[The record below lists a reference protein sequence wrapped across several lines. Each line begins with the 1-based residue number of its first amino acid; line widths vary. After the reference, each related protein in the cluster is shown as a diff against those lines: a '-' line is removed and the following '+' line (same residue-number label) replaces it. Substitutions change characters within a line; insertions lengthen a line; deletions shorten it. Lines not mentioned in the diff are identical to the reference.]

1 MLFLTFISVFTDDN
15 SSLTNVVADVSC
27 VRKIDFC
34 DNNETR
40 NSCQSDRSIICQTH
54 ANTRPIGPIQTPQR
68 NIIASPDM
76 KVQGLVTCKSPNG
89 DATPSGLPFFQPD
102 SLAGTPIQD
111 VHVNGH
117 MLSPIVPHIPSLSS
131 HTDIVHTPERLCQGN
146 GHIPSPALHNIS
158 NEHITPSSGD
168 STSMAPA
175 LDPNVRAFVVPIVQ
189 NKEKRPSPRERN
201 QAVSK
206 LPTG

>member
-1 MLFLTFISVFTDDN
+1 MLFLTFISVVTNDN
-15 SSLTNVVADVSC
+15 SSLANNVAPDVSC
-27 VRKIDFC
+27 VRKIDFY

-40 NSCQSDRSIICQTH
+40 NSCQSDRSIVCQTH
-54 ANTRPIGPIQTPQR
+54 ANTRPIGPIQSPQR
-68 NIIASPDM
+68 NIIASPEM

-117 MLSPIVPHIPSLSS
+117 MLSPIVPHTPVLSS

-146 GHIPSPALHNIS
+146 GHIPSPALQNIS
-158 NEHITPSSGD
+158 NE
-168 STSMAPA
+168 

-189 NKEKRPSPRERN
+189 NKEKRPSPREKN